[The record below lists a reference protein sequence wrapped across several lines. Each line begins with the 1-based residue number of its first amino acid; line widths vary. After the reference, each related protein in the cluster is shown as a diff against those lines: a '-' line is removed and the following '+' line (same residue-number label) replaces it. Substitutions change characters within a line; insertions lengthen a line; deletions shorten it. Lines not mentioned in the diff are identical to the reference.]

1 MRAYDAS
8 TLRAIEACKREMLR
22 RRTYSLM
29 YRLSPLIYR
38 INEALLDMLAETP
51 KFLLMCVAIAAFG
64 TVLVLCS

>member
-1 MRAYDAS
+1 
-8 TLRAIEACKREMLR
+8 
-22 RRTYSLM
+22 M